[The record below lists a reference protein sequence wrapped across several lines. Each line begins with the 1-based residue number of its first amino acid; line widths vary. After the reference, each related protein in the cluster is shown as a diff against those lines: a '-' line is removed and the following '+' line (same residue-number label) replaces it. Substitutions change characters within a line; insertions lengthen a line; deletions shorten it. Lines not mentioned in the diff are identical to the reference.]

1 MWQIVCN
8 ILDSFN
14 KHVKEA
20 MDAAHRAPK
29 GTECQC
35 WAADEPVVVHVCRL
49 SSNGSLAVGQ
59 KRSVL
64 TLSLSYV
71 FSCHSDTLLSL

>member
-14 KHVKEA
+14 KHLKEA

-49 SSNGSLAVGQ
+49 SSTWEPCNWTEAKCLD
-59 KRSVL
+59 
-64 TLSLSYV
+64 TLSYV
-71 FSCHSDTLLSL
+71 FSGHSDTLLSL